1 MDCLKIVVTPQLI
14 AERGSNMVV
23 INPGSAS
30 VKIGLASWKTAV
42 VIPHCIAH
50 NMKGPM
56 DEQAQVAKR
65 NREQVFTS
73 PASFTQQ

>member
-1 MDCLKIVVTPQLI
+1 
-14 AERGSNMVV
+14 MVV

-30 VKIGLASWKTAV
+30 VKIGLASWQTAV
-42 VIPHCIAH
+42 VISHCIAH

-56 DEQAQVAKR
+56 DEQAQIAKR

-73 PASFTQQ
+73 PVSSAQPLEREEAHYVIASHLKL